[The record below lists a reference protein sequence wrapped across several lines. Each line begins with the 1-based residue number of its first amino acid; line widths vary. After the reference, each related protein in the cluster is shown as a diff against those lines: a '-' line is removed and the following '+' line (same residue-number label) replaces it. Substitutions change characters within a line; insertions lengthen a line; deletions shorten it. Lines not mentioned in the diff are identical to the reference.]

1 MNIYITLGIYN
12 VRYVSFNAY
21 MQACID
27 AICMNIT
34 HNRCVVTTNGSVD
47 RYAMSLRPS
56 QRLASGRALLAVP
69 LGALHH
75 WKKVGCSAFAVF

>member
-1 MNIYITLGIYN
+1 
-12 VRYVSFNAY
+12 

-75 WKKVGCSAFAVF
+75 WKKVGRSAFAVFCYSCHRDCHMKSPHSFGL